1 MIKVDIPGFGNV
13 DIKHLVSDFTG
24 TLSEGG
30 HLCKGVRER
39 FNKLSKDIQIH
50 ILTADTFGVAKK
62 ELEGIDCKTVIL
74 EGSGHDLQKEDY
86 IKSLGSDTVIAL
98 GNGNNDRRMLKE
110 ARVGV
115 AVCLKE
121 GCAVDSIKNADIL
134 VTSTVDA
141 LDLLL
146 NPKRMKATLRL

>member
-24 TLSEGG
+24 TLSEDG
-30 HLCKGVRER
+30 HLCEWVREML
-39 FNKLSKDIQIH
+39 NKLSKDIQIH

-62 ELEGIDCKTVIL
+62 ELEGIDCSTVIL
-74 EGSGHDLQKEDY
+74 EGADHDVQKEEY
-86 IKSLGSDTVIAL
+86 VRSLGSNNIMAL
-98 GNGNNDRRMLKE
+98 GNGKNDRRMLKE

-121 GCAVDSIKNADIL
+121 GCAVDAIKNADIL

-146 NPKRMKATLRL
+146 NPKRMKATLRF

>member
-1 MIKVDIPGFGNV
+1 MMKVDIPGFGNV

-24 TLSEGG
+24 TLSEDG
-30 HLCKGVRER
+30 HLCEGVQER
-39 FNKLSKDIQIH
+39 LNKLSEDIQIH

-62 ELEGIDCKTVIL
+62 ELEGIDCTTVIL
-74 EGSGHDLQKEDY
+74 EGSDHDVQKEEY
-86 IKSLGSDTVIAL
+86 VLSLGANDVIAL

-110 ARVGV
+110 AKIGI

-121 GCAVDSIKNADIL
+121 GCAVDAIKNADIL
-134 VTSTVDA
+134 VPSTIDA

-146 NPKRMKATLRL
+146 NPKRMKATLRF